1 MLRRYLAQM
10 LIPLIVLLLLAAC
23 GDEQAP
29 EVVTTPGAAPSP
41 AAETAV
47 ATDSA
52 DSADTPNAPFS
63 LTVYA
68 TLGAEPVI
76 HRGEP
81 LLVEALLIL
90 TGDESTRIALTD
102 GAPWT
107 RALSLTLTDSNDIAV
122 AAEWSG
128 LEQAGTDLEF
138 RSDAFE
144 IRAVA
149 ALSPAAVDTL
159 RPGDYKLT
167 ATFDA
172 RDMADTGAWA
182 GRLSARGVSITVSD
196 SARGG
201 GEDEQIFSQRLLA
214 RWQQLDNQPQAAL
227 ETLDAALQLSPGDIG
242 TMSDKAEVL
251 VELQRNDEAVEL
263 LQQAI
268 ALYGQRYP
276 EDHHPPRELIHRL
289 NELSPY

>member
-10 LIPLIVLLLLAAC
+10 QIPLIVLLLLAAC

-29 EVVTTPGAAPSP
+29 VVVTTPGAAPSP

-47 ATDSA
+47 AA
-52 DSADTPNAPFS
+52 DLADTPNAPFS

-90 TGDESTRIALTD
+90 TGDEPTRIALAD

-107 RALSLTLTDSNDIAV
+107 RALSLTLTDGNGKAV
-122 AAEWSG
+122 AAAWSG

-138 RSDAFE
+138 SADAIE

-149 ALSPAAVDTL
+149 ALSPGALDAL
-159 RPGDYKLT
+159 APGDYRLT
-167 ATFDA
+167 AVFDT
-172 RDMADTGAWA
+172 RDGAATGAWA
-182 GRLSARGVSITVSD
+182 GRLSAPGAPITISG
-196 SARGG
+196 SARGSS
-201 GEDEQIFSQRLLA
+201 EDEQIFSRRLLA

-251 VELQRNDEAVEL
+251 VELQRNDEAIEL

-268 ALYGQRYP
+268 AQYGQRYP
-276 EDHHPPRELIHRL
+276 NDNHPPRELIHRL

>member
-1 MLRRYLAQM
+1 MSMLQRYLARM

-29 EVVTTPGAAPSP
+29 GVVTTPGAAPAP

-47 ATDSA
+47 AE
-52 DSADTPNAPFS
+52 DTSDTANAPFS

-68 TLGAEPVI
+68 TLGAESVI

-81 LLVEALLIL
+81 LLVEVLLIL
-90 TGDESTRIALTD
+90 TGDQSARIALAD

-107 RALSLTLTDSNDIAV
+107 RALSLTLTDSSGKTV
-122 AAEWSG
+122 AAAWAG

-138 RSDAFE
+138 SADAIE

-149 ALSPAAVDTL
+149 ALSPGALDAL
-159 RPGDYKLT
+159 APGDYRLT
-167 ATFDA
+167 AAFDT
-172 RDMADTGAWA
+172 RDVAASGAWA
-182 GRLSARGVSITVSD
+182 GHLSAPGVPVTISGSARGSS
-196 SARGG
+196 
-201 GEDEQIFSQRLLA
+201 EDEQIFSRRLLA

-227 ETLDAALQLSPGDIG
+227 ETLDAALQISSGDIG

-251 VELQRNDEAVEL
+251 VGLQRNDEAIEL
-263 LQQAI
+263 LERAI
-268 ALYGQRYP
+268 VLYGQRYP
-276 EDHHPPRELIHRL
+276 GDNHPPRELIHRL